1 MTALRQEL
9 YDSVA
14 STATVPFDFSDRGES
29 TAVGPA
35 PAVPDP
41 DRGTELQPDRFQSQ
55 PDEPR

>member
-1 MTALRQEL
+1 MTALWQEL
-9 YDSVA
+9 YNSGA
-14 STATVPFDFSDRGES
+14 RTATVPFVFSDRGES